1 MLSRVAENLYWM
13 TRYLERAE
21 NTARLINGT
30 AQVVLDL
37 PRGASFRWDN
47 LISVVGLDNLFHE
60 YYGEADEDSVMRFL
74 ILDERNPGAI
84 VSCIRHARENTRTFR
99 EVLPAESWER
109 INDLHL
115 FLQRNVARTTQGRL
129 PRYEVLNEVIQR
141 RQSIIGLLMGSMSM
155 DTAYQ
160 FIKLGRNIERADMST
175 RIIDVTS
182 AVLLPKEGGTEAEVE
197 RLWMATLNALSAYQM
212 YRRHVSV
219 HVRGRQVLEFVLK
232 DPLFPRT
239 VHHCLNELESCLVA
253 LPNHAPPLRA
263 VCEARQ
269 RLLATEFG
277 TIQLGALHDSLD
289 RVEADL
295 GGIHEAVSR
304 QYFHL
309 HQHVALPAQTALQE

>member
-30 AQVVLDL
+30 TQVVLDL
-37 PRGASFRWDN
+37 PRGATFGWDV
-47 LISVVGLDNLFHE
+47 LVDVVGLERLFRE
-60 YYGEADEDSVMRFL
+60 YYDEADEDAVMRFL

-109 INDLHL
+109 INGLYL
-115 FLQRNVARTTQGRL
+115 YLQRNAPRATQGRL
-129 PRYEVLNEVIQR
+129 QRYEVLNEVIER
-141 RQSIIGLLMGSMSM
+141 RQSIIGLLVGSMSM

-160 FIKLGRNIERADMST
+160 FIKMGRNLERADMST
-175 RIIDVTS
+175 RIIDVNS
-182 AVLLPKEGGTEAEVE
+182 AVLLPKGAGTEAEVE

-219 HVRGRQVLEFVLK
+219 HVRGRQVVEFVLK

-239 VHHCLNELESCLVA
+239 VHHCLNELESCLGA
-253 LPNHAPPLRA
+253 LPNHALPLLA
-263 VCEARQ
+263 VREARQ
-269 RLLATEFG
+269 RLLATEFD
-277 TIQLGALHDSLD
+277 TIELRALHDSLD

-295 GGIHEAVSR
+295 GGIHEAVSK

-309 HQHVALPAQTALQE
+309 HQDQALAVQTAVQA

>member
-1 MLSRVAENLYWM
+1 
-13 TRYLERAE
+13 
-21 NTARLINGT
+21 
-30 AQVVLDL
+30 
-37 PRGASFRWDN
+37 
-47 LISVVGLDNLFHE
+47 
-60 YYGEADEDSVMRFL
+60 
-74 ILDERNPGAI
+74 
-84 VSCIRHARENTRTFR
+84 
-99 EVLPAESWER
+99 
-109 INDLHL
+109 
-115 FLQRNVARTTQGRL
+115 
-129 PRYEVLNEVIQR
+129 
-141 RQSIIGLLMGSMSM
+141 
-155 DTAYQ
+155 
-160 FIKLGRNIERADMST
+160 
-175 RIIDVTS
+175 
-182 AVLLPKEGGTEAEVE
+182 
-197 RLWMATLNALSAYQM
+197 
-212 YRRHVSV
+212 V